1 MIGSRSFERLISY
14 GILGAIYG
22 AGAMTLVRLGL
33 YRVGL
38 IDKMVPQAVTEWLS
52 HELRV

>member
-1 MIGSRSFERLISY
+1 MFLYRKHRGPTDMIGSRNFERLISY

-33 YRVGL
+33 YRTGL
-38 IDKMVPQAVTEWLS
+38 ID
-52 HELRV
+52 